1 MSLTTLEDVFLRIG
15 EQLGKHKN
23 KDSSEE
29 TTQKATLGEGKNTQQ
44 LSDLRLQEI
53 KIKNS
58 ATVFWMHFKALI
70 AKRFLYFSRD
80 RKSLICEIFLPIIII
95 FLGMSVTKVQFIRQT
110 EDLAYN
116 PSIFGMEN

>member
-1 MSLTTLEDVFLRIG
+1 MG
-15 EQLGKHKN
+15 EQ
-23 KDSSEE
+23 KDI
-29 TTQKATLGEGKNTQQ
+29 TN

-58 ATVFWMHFKALI
+58 TTVFWMHFKALV

-110 EDLAYN
+110 ADLVYD
-116 PSIFGMEN
+116 PSIFGTEN